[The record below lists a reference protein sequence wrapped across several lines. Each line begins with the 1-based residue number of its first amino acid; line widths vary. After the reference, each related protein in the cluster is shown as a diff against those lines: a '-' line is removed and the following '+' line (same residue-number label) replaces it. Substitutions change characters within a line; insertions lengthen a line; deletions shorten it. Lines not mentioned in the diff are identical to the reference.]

1 MFGTSKGIL
10 AALAATLGLNTV
22 QRPVDVGYNHATGQF
37 CRVVSKGNG
46 GKKSGT
52 AQQKR
57 EARRRRNIRK
67 QSKK

>member
-1 MFGTSKGIL
+1 MFGTSKGL
-10 AALAATLGLNTV
+10 RAALAATLGLSMGA
-22 QRPVDVGYNHATGQF
+22 RPLNSGYNHQTYEF
-37 CRVVSKGNG
+37 CRVAKKMNG

-57 EARRRRNIRK
+57 EAKRRRNIRK